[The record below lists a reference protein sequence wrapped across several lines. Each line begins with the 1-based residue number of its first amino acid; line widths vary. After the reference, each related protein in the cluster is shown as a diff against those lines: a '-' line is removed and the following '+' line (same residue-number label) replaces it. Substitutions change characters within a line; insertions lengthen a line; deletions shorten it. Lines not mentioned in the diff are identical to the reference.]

1 MEYLILAF
9 GAKVACVI
17 TSIIGGLCN
26 YNTKKVKSR
35 KGTSGGHIKWAVER
49 HQARKDL
56 FLSLVIA
63 VISVEL
69 FIPPL
74 LHQFNLHVTLAPL
87 LAFFIGYS
95 GMRLL
100 PAIEHKLT
108 KFLDKVFN

>member
-26 YNTKKVKSR
+26 YNTKKVKSK
-35 KGTSGGHIKWAVER
+35 KGNSGGHVKWAVER
-49 HQARKDL
+49 QKARKDL
-56 FLSLVIA
+56 FLSLIIA
-63 VISVEL
+63 IISVEI

-100 PAIEHKLT
+100 PAIEHKIT